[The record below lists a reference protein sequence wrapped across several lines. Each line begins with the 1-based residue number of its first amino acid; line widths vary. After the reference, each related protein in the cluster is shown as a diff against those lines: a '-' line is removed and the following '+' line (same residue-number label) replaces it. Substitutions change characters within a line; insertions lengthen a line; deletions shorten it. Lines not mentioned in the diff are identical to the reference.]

1 MGHRESGMGEPVNS
15 QNPQS
20 QIPKRP
26 LGLLVSLLVL
36 AVGLALCF
44 AFSPTA
50 AVQSES
56 LAVPVEGGR
65 QLVARL
71 FVPKTSP
78 APHPVMVLCHGVN
91 ASKEVMTPLAVELAR
106 SGIAAIAFDFSGM
119 GESSRVERSL
129 AASQNIDDSNL
140 ADARAVLAYL
150 RSHPERFDSRRL
162 GIGGH
167 SMGGT
172 VALELPQLERQMR
185 AAIALSMSGQASS
198 TVPKNLFLGVGVY
211 EQLNPPPE
219 VKLTLQQATGQNLP
233 AFQLSGDFA
242 AGTAR
247 QMAISTTA
255 DHVIAPYDP
264 FLLQQAVSW
273 AQRALQVPGRSLT
286 PVFPRYILGLLV
298 TFCGALAAGVFMF
311 LRTAQPIVYPP
322 ARQLYRRCVAFLI
335 AALMG
340 VIWGL
345 GSSGGPSRSASNLLI
360 LCYFL
365 LLLSNY
371 AGGYP
376 EKFIKAGR
384 VAGLYGVLFLGAFVV
399 PALISGSGEIVRNPA
414 YLAGLP
420 QFLLQWPLFLIY
432 NYTTV
437 FKLAFF
443 PAYTLNLQPSWLFLT
458 LVFVELAQPGLTLTG
473 LERGGVWGVR
483 WLRQPLTVTGT
494 GKFSRRS
501 LALAG
506 ALLLVLGAIV
516 CQRIQQGVL
525 SLAANSGGLVLLL
538 NGQML
543 LLPIAAIIFI
553 LRSRWFRRLER
564 LCLGTVAP

>member
-1 MGHRESGMGEPVNS
+1 MGEEVNRH
-15 QNPQS
+15 NPQS
-20 QIPKRP
+20 KISKRP
-26 LGLLVSLLVL
+26 LGLFVSLVVL

-56 LAVPVEGGR
+56 LAVPLNGGR

-71 FVPKTSP
+71 FVPKTAP

-91 ASKEVMTPLAVELAR
+91 ASKEMLTPLAVELAR
-106 SGIAAIAFDFSGM
+106 GGIAAIAFDFSGM
-119 GESSRVERSL
+119 GESSPD
-129 AASQNIDDSNL
+129 AATNAATGPNIDERNL
-140 ADARAVLAYL
+140 ADARAVFAYL

-172 VALELPQLERQMR
+172 VALELPQLEQNLQ
-185 AAIALSMSGQASS
+185 AAIVLSMSGHASP
-198 TVPKNLFLGVGVY
+198 TLPKNLFLGVGVY

-219 VKLTLQQATGQNLP
+219 VQATLEQATGQNLA
-233 AFQLSGDFA
+233 AFHLSGDFA

-247 QMAISTTA
+247 QMVVSATA
-255 DHVIAPYDP
+255 DHVIAPYDS

-273 AQRALQVPGRSLT
+273 AQRAFQVPGRSRT
-286 PVFPRYILGLLV
+286 PVFPGYVLGLLV
-298 TFCGALAAGVFMF
+298 TFGGAVATGVFLF
-311 LRTAQPIVYPP
+311 LRTVEPVVYPP

-335 AALMG
+335 AGLMG

-345 GSSGGPSRSASNLLI
+345 GSAGGPSRSASNLLI
-360 LCYFL
+360 LCYVL

-371 AGGYP
+371 ALRYP
-376 EKFIKAGR
+376 DKFPRAGR
-384 VAGLYGVLFLGAFVV
+384 VAGLYAVLFLGAFLV
-399 PALISGSGEIVRNPA
+399 PALISGSGELLRHPA

-420 QFLLQWPLFLIY
+420 QFLLQWPIFLIY

-443 PAYTLNLQPSWLFLT
+443 PAYTPSLQPSWLFLT
-458 LVFVELAQPGLTLTG
+458 LVFVEFLRPGLTLAG

-483 WLRQPLTVTGT
+483 WLRQPLTVKGT
-494 GKFSRRS
+494 GKFSGRS
-501 LALAG
+501 LALVG

-516 CQRIQQGVL
+516 YQRVQEGVL

-543 LLPIAAIIFI
+543 LLPMAVIIFI
-553 LRSRWFRRLER
+553 LRSPWFRRLER
-564 LCLGTVAP
+564 RCLGTLHP